1 MPNDIPISH
10 NLGQSYA
17 ASCVLNEKV
26 RVSSIGLSLRMSP
39 RSLSGSLG
47 DTPGDSELGSRRY
60 IERAELIPVV
70 SVIAQATMGV

>member
-1 MPNDIPISH
+1 
-10 NLGQSYA
+10 
-17 ASCVLNEKV
+17 
-26 RVSSIGLSLRMSP
+26 MSP

-60 IERAELIPVV
+60 IERAELIFVV